1 MKYAANGSVLITT
14 TKDAPGLF
22 AKSGATQ
29 VTDVTASPLV
39 YAGLYSSDG
48 SINVTIL
55 LNELTR
61 VPALAPNG
69 SVYVVDG
76 AGNGNYSPCGALNV
90 TIV

>member
-1 MKYAANGSVLITT
+1 MKYAADGSVLITT

-22 AKSGATQ
+22 SKAGVTQ

-39 YAGLYSSDG
+39 YAGLYAPDG
-48 SINVTIL
+48 SINITIL
-55 LNELTR
+55 VDELTR

-76 AGNGNYSPCGALNV
+76 AGTGNYSPCGALNV